1 MQQAE
6 MTNFIHS
13 TINANAKANQAKT
26 QHPQTNTGTAKKGN
40 GLLNAAKEVGITAG
54 MGLTGGL
61 LAGGITAL
69 IPTKNIEGVSDT
81 LCDTFVRSTMNTM
94 GLAEE
99 KLPEVSFENAKE
111 QLEKAADYVKTGRLL
126 ENKDLSDDE
135 IKTIGQKFS
144 DAAWALKQSAIDYIN
159 KAAKEEGLLN
169 FAKKEARKDRT
180 VSVMKNSISIGI
192 GAAFCLLLFN
202 MIGGAFSKKGNKNGE
217 NTQK

>member
-6 MTNFIHS
+6 MSSFIRS
-13 TINANAKANQAKT
+13 TINVNTQANQAGIQQPQANT
-26 QHPQTNTGTAKKGN
+26 QSAKKGN
-40 GLLNAAKEVGITAG
+40 SLLNAAKEVGITAG

-99 KLPEVSFENAKE
+99 ALPEVSFENAKE
-111 QLEKAADYVKTGRLL
+111 QLEKAAEYVKTGQLL
-126 ENKDLSDDE
+126 ENKDLNDDE

-144 DAAWALKQSAIDYIN
+144 DAAWALKQSAVDYIN
-159 KAAKEEGLLN
+159 KAAKEDGLLN
-169 FAKKEARKDRT
+169 FAKKEANKDRI
-180 VSVMKNSISIGI
+180 SSIMKNSVSIGI
-192 GAAFCLLLFN
+192 GASFCLLLFN
-202 MIGGAFSKKGNKNGE
+202 MIGGFGKKENKTGKNA
-217 NTQK
+217 QK